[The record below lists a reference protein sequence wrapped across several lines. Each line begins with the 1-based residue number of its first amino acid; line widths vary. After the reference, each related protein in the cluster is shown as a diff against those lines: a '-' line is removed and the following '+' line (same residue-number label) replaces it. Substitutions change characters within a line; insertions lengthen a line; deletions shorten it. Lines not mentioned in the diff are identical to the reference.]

1 MDSIQVIVEAFSEI
15 DGGSADNPKWVHL
28 LPLGAVTARDGRA
41 FIVSEPAL
49 IIARSTAGSTEVP
62 VDYEHQTLNAISNGK
77 PAPAAGWVK
86 KFEVRADGI
95 WGLIEWTVEAFA
107 MIKTKAYRFISPT
120 VIVNK
125 TTREVDRIANAGLT
139 NMPALE
145 LTPLQRQPGATS
157 ELADVAAA
165 LGLDVSAGIPELLA
179 AIKQLRARIIDPAEF
194 VPASQ
199 VQAMLTQRSEDMK
212 AVHEARVKGIVE
224 AAISCGKVTPALK
237 PWAME
242 YCSRD
247 MAGFE
252 EFVAK
257 VPAIV
262 IPGEVT
268 FPQLTPKAVVA
279 QSDAE
284 QAVALQLQID
294 PSRMK

>member
-1 MDSIQVIVEAFSEI
+1 MDSIQVTVEAFSEI
-15 DGGSADNPKWVHL
+15 DGGAADNPKWVHL

-41 FIVSEPAL
+41 FTVSEPAL

-62 VDYEHQTLNAISNGK
+62 VDYEHQTLNAASNGK

-86 KFEVRADGI
+86 RFEVRADGI
-95 WGLIEWTVEAFA
+95 WGLIEWTAEAFA
-107 MIKTKAYRFISPT
+107 MIRTKAYRFISPT

-139 NMPALE
+139 NMPALA

-157 ELADVAAA
+157 ELADLAAA
-165 LGLDVSAGIPELLA
+165 LGLDASAGIPELLA
-179 AIKQLRARIIDPAEF
+179 AIKQLRARDIDPAEF

-199 VQAMLTQRSEDMK
+199 VQTMLLQRSEDMK
-212 AVHEARVKGIVE
+212 AVREERVKGMVE

-242 YCSRD
+242 YCARD

-268 FPQLTPKAVVA
+268 FPQLTPKAVLA

>member
-15 DGGSADNPKWVHL
+15 DGGAADNPKWVHL

-62 VDYEHQTLNAISNGK
+62 VDYEHQTLNAVSNGK

-95 WGLIEWTVEAFA
+95 WGLIEWTAEAFT
-107 MIKTKAYRFISPT
+107 MIKSKAYRFISPT

-145 LTPLQRQPGATS
+145 LTPLHRQPGATS

-179 AIKQLRARIIDPAEF
+179 AIKQLRARVIDPAEF

-212 AVHEARVKGIVE
+212 AVREARVKGIVE

-268 FPQLTPKAVVA
+268 FRQLTPKAVVA